1 MGDVYFNHFAE
12 QPQMFDQEKGEMSS
26 NLHPHSINEDSESS
40 TLERVT
46 AESLINKV
54 LGRGLMEH
62 G

>member
-1 MGDVYFNHFAE
+1 
-12 QPQMFDQEKGEMSS
+12 MFDQEKGEMSS